1 MSARLLRLFAA
12 LPRLLPSLSRP
23 RQVAWGL
30 RLIAVCLANDLAR
43 RLSLA
48 ARRCM
53 RRTRRRLAAI
63 RHIWIWPNNLAVV
76 LLVRRSPGFAI
87 RLRWRALD
95 PRFFKSEVR

>member
-1 MSARLLRLFAA
+1 MSAYVRRLFTA
-12 LPRLLPSLSRP
+12 LPRRLPGLSRP
-23 RQVAWGL
+23 RQLAWGL
-30 RLIAVCLANDLAR
+30 RLIAVCLANAAVS

-48 ARRCM
+48 TRRCM
-53 RRTRRRLAAI
+53 RRTRRRLVGI
-63 RHIWIWPNNLAVV
+63 RRIWIWPNNLAVV